1 MGLKLYEEGSIQNIA
16 NAIRAKG
23 VSGSFT
29 VGEMASAVSR
39 ISSGSSPSG
48 TLSISSN
55 GLYNVSSY
63 AYVDVSIDSD
73 YYYVV
78 NTVSKSAIYGGTQAQ
93 VNAWLAVNVTTQH
106 AYTQEW
112 FYGNVVGVRPN

>member
-1 MGLKLYEEGSIQNIA
+1 MGLKLYEESSIQNIA

-48 TLSISSN
+48 TIVINDN
-55 GLYNVSSY
+55 GFTNVSNY
-63 AYVDVSIDSD
+63 AE
-73 YYYVV
+73 
-78 NTVSKSAIYGGTQAQ
+78 AF
-93 VNAWLAVNVTTQH
+93 VNVGIGYLRFVVD
-106 AYTQEW
+106 ANGSSLYTGSSDEECMTW
-112 FYGNVVGVRPN
+112 INSHSKTVKWIITPVFCVN